1 MVMAAALALAYQPAL
16 RTAAVIGLG
25 SGLST
30 HVLLADP
37 GPEQVDTIEIEPAMV
52 SGARLFSARV
62 HRAFDDPRSHI
73 YIEDAKA
80 FFAKRR
86 HHYDVIVSEP
96 SNPWVSGV
104 AGLFST
110 EFYGRVRAYIADDGI
125 LVQWIHFY
133 EFNDDLMVSILKALG
148 PHFRDYAVYSLGN
161 GDGIIVA
168 SRSAML
174 PTPDFQRIFSS
185 PMGDEVRRIGYRAP
199 FDVALAQIGTR
210 KAFAEIVKRSTIP
223 ANSDYYP
230 YVDLHAVRARF
241 KREEAVSFTR

>member
-1 MVMAAALALAYQPAL
+1 MLGALPVAYRPGL
-16 RTAAVIGLG
+16 RSAAVIGLG

-37 GPEQVDTIEIEPAMV
+37 VVEQVDTVEIEPAMV
-52 SGARLFSARV
+52 AGARLFGDRV
-62 HRAFDDPRSHI
+62 RRAFDDPRGQI
-73 YIEDAKA
+73 RIEDAKA
-80 FFAKRR
+80 FFAQRR
-86 HHYDVIVSEP
+86 QQYDVVVSEP

-110 EFYGRVRAYIADDGI
+110 EFYARVRAYIADDGL

-133 EFNDDLMVSILKALG
+133 EFNDDLMASVLKAMA

-168 SRSAML
+168 STTAML
-174 PTPDFQRIFSS
+174 PEPDFERILS
-185 PMGDEVRRIGYRAP
+185 GALGEEVRRIGYGAP
-199 FDVALAQIGTR
+199 LDIALAQIGTR
-210 KAFAEIVKRSTIP
+210 ATLAELLDRSP
-223 ANSDYYP
+223 APPNSDFHP

-241 KREEAVSFTR
+241 EGQEAASFIR